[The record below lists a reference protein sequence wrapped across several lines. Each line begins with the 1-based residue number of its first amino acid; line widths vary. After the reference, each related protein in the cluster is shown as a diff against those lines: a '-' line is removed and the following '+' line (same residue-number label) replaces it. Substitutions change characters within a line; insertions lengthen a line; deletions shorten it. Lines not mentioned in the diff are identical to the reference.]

1 MVIAVDFDGT
11 LVEHQYPAI
20 GEDIPYAFES
30 VQFLQEKG
38 HQVILWTRREGKV
51 LDEAVAHCRDRGVI
65 FYEVNKN
72 SPKEDCRRVGRKL
85 YADLYIDDRNF
96 GGLHDWR
103 TVIRTLHP
111 ECFEDSDRCN
121 KKNVPGRW
129 IEKLK
134 WLDISKHKHQTSN
147 KFQ

>member
-11 LVEHQYPAI
+11 LVEHKYPAI
-20 GEDIPYAFES
+20 GDDIPYAFES

-38 HQVILWTRREGKV
+38 HQLILWTRREGQE

-96 GGLHDWR
+96 GGLPDWR

-111 ECFEDSDRCN
+111 ECFEDTDEYNARG
-121 KKNVPGRW
+121 VLGRY
-129 IEKLK
+129 
-134 WLDISKHKHQTSN
+134 LDKIKMARNSKTQIPNIK
-147 KFQ
+147 